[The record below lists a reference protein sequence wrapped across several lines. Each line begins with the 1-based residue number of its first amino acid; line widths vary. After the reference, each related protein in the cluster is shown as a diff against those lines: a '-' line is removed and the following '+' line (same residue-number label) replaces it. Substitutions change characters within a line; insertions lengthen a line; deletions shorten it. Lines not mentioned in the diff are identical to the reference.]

1 MGKVAH
7 ISVKVKKNSD
17 GEEKQCVP
25 RLVWSKMTTFEE
37 VVPEVVEYLTK
48 RHFQLE
54 FRVSHAF
61 FRHPAREEAE
71 VSDYASSDA
80 DSESGSID
88 SENQQFLMAEDAVM
102 ANLAGYIR
110 QGRSLAPELEIHLVR
125 NKNTAYLNGWMYAT
139 ASISKLASVS
149 KAWMQICWKQV
160 TNKHNMS
167 PARLYEASV
176 LWGLKTRAIS
186 NSEDELLAKFSGRIS
201 RNLRWNKMVHPL
213 ADRNASEAASSS
225 DQQP

>member
-1 MGKVAH
+1 M
-7 ISVKVKKNSD
+7 
-17 GEEKQCVP
+17 P

-37 VVPEVVEYLTK
+37 VVPEVVEFLTK

-61 FRHPAREEAE
+61 FRHPAREEGE
-71 VSDYASSDA
+71 VSDYQSSEA

-102 ANLAGYIR
+102 ANLARYIR
-110 QGRSLAPELEIHLVR
+110 RGRSLAPELEINLVR
-125 NKNTAYLNGWMYAT
+125 NKNTAYLHGWMYAT
-139 ASISKLASVS
+139 SSISKLASVS
-149 KAWMQICWKQV
+149 RTWMQICWKQV
-160 TNKHNMS
+160 TNKHNVS
-167 PARLYEASV
+167 PTGLYEASV
-176 LWGLKTRAIS
+176 LWGLKTRTIS

-213 ADRNASEAASSS
+213 ADRNVAEAASSS